1 MPSDREFSA
10 LTARLD
16 EIVAALRLMIATQ
29 HTHTEILTRLL
40 EAAAPGEEGDGLG
53 ETMRRIAEALRDQ
66 TAALERVE
74 AQLGG
79 LGTEIEA
86 GVVRGLAQALGAE
99 EAEEEDRDDRE
110 GEGTA
115 GASDSAAT
123 AEAAAGC

>member
-1 MPSDREFSA
+1 MLSDREFSV

-29 HTHTEILTRLL
+29 HTHTEILTKLL
-40 EAAAPGEEGDGLG
+40 EAAAPGEESDGLG
-53 ETMRRIAEALRDQ
+53 ETMRRIAEGLKDQ

-99 EAEEEDRDDRE
+99 EAEEDGRE
-110 GEGTA
+110 GEG
-115 GASDSAAT
+115 T